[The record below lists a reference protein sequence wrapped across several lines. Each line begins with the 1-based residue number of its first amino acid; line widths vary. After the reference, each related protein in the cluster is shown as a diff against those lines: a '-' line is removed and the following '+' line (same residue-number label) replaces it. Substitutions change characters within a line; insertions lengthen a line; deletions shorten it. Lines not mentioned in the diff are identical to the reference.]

1 MGHVLAPYRSILT
14 RPGASAFAFSGLLA
28 RVPMAMF
35 NISFI
40 LMVQIE
46 YGSYEMAGRVAA
58 IGILCWALQTVP
70 TSRLADRIGQRA
82 AMIPLATLHVVG
94 AVLGVWAAVNGEP
107 EWVLWVAVILA
118 SFQGPLGSLTRAR
131 WSHMLDSDK
140 DIHTAFALEGALDEV
155 LFISGPALA
164 TILATTVW
172 PGAGIVVSTT
182 AMILGLT
189 VLLSQTSTQP
199 PPRKDAGS
207 SSLGLRIP
215 PSIVAAAVL
224 SLGIG
229 TMFGSIDIS
238 FVAFAEEAGH
248 KGWSGLALGVVAF
261 GSFTGGLLY
270 GTRHWRTPL
279 WKRLIIGCAILTVG
293 MIALSFSVNMLM
305 LAVVGFFAGI
315 AIAPTLT
322 NCDTVVQRVVNRDQI
337 TEGMG
342 WLRIGQGVGVSVGAW
357 VGGYLVDQN
366 DAQSGLMLSAGA
378 AIVMLGIALITAPI
392 IRRGTERPGP
402 AVDEPDAPPASL
414 HGADGWIDG
423 PPVPPNT

>member
-1 MGHVLAPYRSILT
+1 
-14 RPGASAFAFSGLLA
+14 
-28 RVPMAMF
+28 
-35 NISFI
+35 
-40 LMVQIE
+40 
-46 YGSYEMAGRVAA
+46 MAGRVAA

-82 AMIPLATLHVVG
+82 AMIPLASLHVVG
-94 AVLGVWAAVNGEP
+94 AAVGVWAAVNGEP

-131 WSHMLDSDK
+131 WSHMLRSDE

-155 LFISGPALA
+155 LFIAGPALA

-189 VLLSQTSTQP
+189 VLLSLRATEP
-199 PPRKDAGS
+199 PPRKGS
-207 SSLGLRIP
+207 GTSSLGLKVP
-215 PSIVAAAVL
+215 PSIIAVTFVA
-224 SLGIG
+224 LGIG
-229 TMFGSIDIS
+229 TMFGALDIS

-248 KGWSGLALGVVAF
+248 KGWSGLVLGVVAF

-279 WKRLIIGCAILTVG
+279 WKRLIIGCALLTGG
-293 MIALSFSVNMLM
+293 MIVLAFSVNLVM
-305 LAVVGFFAGI
+305 LAGVGFFAGV

-322 NCDTVVQRVVNRDQI
+322 NCDTVVQRVVSRSHI

-342 WLRIGQGVGVSVGAW
+342 WIRIGQGVGVAFGAW
-357 VGGYLVDQN
+357 AGGWLVDHL
-366 DAQSGLMLSAGA
+366 DAQAGLALAAGA
-378 AIVMLGIALITAPI
+378 AIAMLGLALITAPV
-392 IRRGTERPGP
+392 IRKGTER
-402 AVDEPDAPPASL
+402 ADAAQEDDAPPRLSTEPTTGSTPRPCRRTPSL
-414 HGADGWIDG
+414 GTGATAPAGRCERLHTAFFPGRDF
-423 PPVPPNT
+423 VPNARADAGHSLVSVVR